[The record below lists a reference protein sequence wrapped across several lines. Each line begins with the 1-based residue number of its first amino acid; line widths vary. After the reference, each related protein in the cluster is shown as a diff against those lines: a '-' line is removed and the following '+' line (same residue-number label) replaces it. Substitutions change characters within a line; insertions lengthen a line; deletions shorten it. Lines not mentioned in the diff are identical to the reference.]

1 MVGAYRL
8 QLTPDLGFAEVE
20 ELVPYLRRLGISH
33 LYLSPVTEARPGSS
47 HGYDVI
53 DHNRV
58 RADFGG
64 REAFDRLCDTVDAA
78 GLRLI
83 LDFVPNHA
91 GVGPSN
97 DAWQDVLAYGRHSA
111 FSHHFDIDWNPLK
124 PELKDKILLPFLGET
139 YGEALDA
146 GDVTLTYASRNG
158 RGRFYAAYYEHRF
171 ACSPRT
177 YGAIL
182 DRLLPAFERTD
193 AYFDLRDLKD
203 AFGRLDPTSRERA
216 EALCRRLDAVGAA
229 LDDAVL
235 AEAFDRRALHTLLD
249 DQHWRLAYWKTA
261 GREINYRRF
270 FTINDLVG
278 LRMEDEELFWD
289 AHRLLADLLAQD
301 GVDGVRID
309 HIDGLFDPHEYL
321 DRLRDLGAHRIYVEK
336 ILAAGETLPDDW
348 PVAGTT
354 GYDFLNDAMG
364 VLTSER
370 AAGAIRRIY
379 RRFVPEAPTYEETVA
394 ESKLLIIEKPL
405 SSELARL
412 AYELD
417 RLSEADYHTRD
428 VTLAAVREALAE
440 IVAAV
445 DRYRTYLPYEGD
457 SARET
462 VETAIHRALRRN
474 PAAEPTVFRFVANAV
489 LGDLRADLREDQR
502 AWVGR
507 LQQYTG
513 PVAAKGVEDTAF
525 YRHVPLAALNEVG
538 GEPAEIGRHDHAFH
552 ARNRYRAR
560 QYPDALITTATHDHK
575 RGADTRLRMIA
586 LAEDPDRWEA
596 VARALEE
603 IGAAY
608 RGPHGPA
615 PTEAYLFYQTLSA
628 LWCDAHG
635 APLRGAERDDLA
647 DRLTAYMEKAAR
659 EAKMQTSWIN
669 PNTDYEADLHRF
681 VRGVTLDDET
691 PRVLDDYGAALA
703 RAGFANRLSQLVLK
717 ITAPGVP
724 DVYRGTEL
732 ADLTLVDPDNR
743 RPVDWARRREML
755 NDLDGLIE
763 HPNPAAVADLVAT
776 PDPRAYLY
784 VTARLLRWR
793 RAHPEALAAT
803 GYAGLDVEG
812 PGADDWLAFAR
823 TPTDGPESA
832 APETSPDPAG
842 ADAALLTIV
851 ARNPLSRDPEAEAHL
866 PVPEELAGRRWTE
879 VVTGQS
885 MDPGATIDLTDLP
898 TPVAVLASRLNR
910 ES

>member
-1 MVGAYRL
+1 MVGTYRL

-20 ELVPYLRRLGISH
+20 DLIPYLRRLGVSH
-33 LYLSPVTEARPGSS
+33 LYLSPITEARPGSS

-58 RADFGG
+58 REAFGG
-64 REAFDRLCDTVDAA
+64 REAFDRLCETADEA
-78 GLRLI
+78 GLGIL

-91 GVGPSN
+91 GVGPNN

-111 FSHHFDIDWNPLK
+111 TSHHFDIDWDPLK
-124 PELKDKILLPFLGET
+124 PELKDKILLPFLGDT
-139 YGEALDA
+139 YGEVLD
-146 GDVTLTYASRNG
+146 GGEITLTYESRDG
-158 RGRFYAAYYEHRF
+158 HGRFYAAYYEHRF

-177 YGAIL
+177 YSTIL
-182 DRLLPAFERTD
+182 KRILPAFERTD
-193 AYFDLRDLKD
+193 AYFDLRDLEE
-203 AFGRLDPTSRERA
+203 AFGRLEPDARERA
-216 EALCRRLDAVGAA
+216 EALCRRLDSVDVDIG
-229 LDDAVL
+229 DGVL
-235 AEAFDRRALHTLLD
+235 QDAFDRDSLHRLLD
-249 DQHWRLAYWKTA
+249 AQHWRLAYWKTA

-278 LRMEDEELFWD
+278 LRMEDEELFWQ
-289 AHRLLADLLAQD
+289 AHRLLGDLLAQD

-336 ILAAGETLPDDW
+336 ILAPGETLPDDW

-354 GYDFLNDAMG
+354 GYDFLNDVLG
-364 VLTSER
+364 VLTAEGTGDALLR
-370 AAGAIRRIY
+370 TY
-379 RRFVPEAPTYEETVA
+379 RRFVPDAPTYEESVS
-394 ESKLLIIEKPL
+394 ESKALIIEKTL

-428 VTLAAVREALAE
+428 VTLAALREALAE
-440 IVAAV
+440 IVAAI
-445 DRYRTYLPYEGD
+445 DRYRTYLPHERE
-457 SARET
+457 SAQD
-462 VETAIHRALRRN
+462 VMETAIHRALSRN

-489 LGDLRADLREDQR
+489 LGDLRTDLQDDQR

-507 LQQYTG
+507 LQQYTA

-538 GEPAEIGRHDHAFH
+538 GEPGEIGRHDHAFH

-560 QYPDALITTATHDHK
+560 QYPEALVTTATHDHK
-575 RGADTRLRMIA
+575 RGADTRLRMVA
-586 LAEDPDRWEA
+586 LAEDPDRWNEA
-596 VARALEE
+596 ARALDE

-615 PTEAYLFYQTLSA
+615 PTDAYLFYQTLAA
-628 LWCDAHG
+628 LWCDARG
-635 APLRGAERDDLA
+635 EPLGGEARSDLA
-647 DRLTAYMEKAAR
+647 DRLSAYMQKAAR

-669 PNTDYEADLHRF
+669 PNTDYEDDLTAF

-743 RPVDWARRREML
+743 RPVDWARRREQ
-755 NDLDGLIE
+755 LDALE
-763 HPNPAAVADLVAT
+763 ELVEDPNPAAVADLVAT
-776 PDPRAYLY
+776 PDPAAYLY
-784 VTARLLRWR
+784 LTARLLRWR
-793 RAHPEALAAT
+793 RAHPEAFAAT

-812 PGADDWLAFAR
+812 PGAGDWLAFAR

-832 APETSPDPAG
+832 APETSPDATG
-842 ADAALLTIV
+842 SDAALLTVV

-866 PVPEELAGRRWTE
+866 PVPEELAGRRWTD
-879 VVTGQS
+879 VVTGQAV
-885 MDPGATIDLTDLP
+885 DPGAAIDLTELP
-898 TPVAVLASRLNR
+898 TPVAVLASR